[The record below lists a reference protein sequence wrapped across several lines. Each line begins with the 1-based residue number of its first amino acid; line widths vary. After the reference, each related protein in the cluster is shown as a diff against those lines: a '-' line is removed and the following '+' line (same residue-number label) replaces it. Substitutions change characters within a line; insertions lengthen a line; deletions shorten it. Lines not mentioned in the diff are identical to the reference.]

1 MHTQS
6 ICANTHSFF
15 NLMCCAI
22 DATRILKTALKDG
35 YIPHKDD
42 LFLIHGPGGVG
53 KSSLISMFLGKQRDL
68 ARVSTAVAEESVHV
82 CPVRDVSTSTFTDQW
97 EVVDI
102 DRQARMVAHTS
113 HHLLSKKVHKSI
125 STGKGD
131 EVEPSVQVVGR
142 WAGSKNEEGEVSE
155 RSKPESKDKGAKG
168 TIPYLDTPKPRK
180 NVPPVMSK
188 VMKKLSAMFKPSLTI
203 SLGPDPDNIEGI
215 FAKIQ
220 EELHK
225 SICGW
230 REGYDLILYYS
241 IRLLD
246 SGGQP
251 QFHEVVSIVVPAV
264 TGIVSVFKLSE
275 SLGVHGEVVF
285 YKNGVQGNE
294 PYKSYLTNEQVI
306 RHDLLTIQSVASH
319 SGTEEIPSLA
329 FVGTFLDKED
339 DCPEETPDQKDEK
352 IQSMITEILPEQLQQ
367 SVISNSGS
375 LRQVTFR
382 VNTRTPSDEDYETAG
397 RLKGALTSRS
407 QVKSRNLPLKWCG
420 FEVALRKMMDKL
432 GRQILS
438 LQECEFIGHKLRFDP
453 PSLKA
458 CLLYLRQLH
467 IVSFYNVLPNVVFGS
482 CQVILDKITELV
494 TLSLELKKGNCTTFG
509 VDRKFHQQGILSLD
523 ILRSKACSKHYSSK
537 HFTPE
542 DLLKVLKSLFIVTE
556 IGPGEYLMP
565 CVLEVSDI
573 YPSPP
578 VTKGNVRSS
587 FVLHFSKKSPMLGI
601 YCCTISYLLTKAG
614 WKLLKKNEEVVE
626 VARNS
631 TAFELPGNIPGK
643 LTFLDPLSSYL
654 QVVVELPQIVA
665 SKCSAALFCEIR
677 EVFSAAVQQA
687 MQTLN
692 YEVKTPE
699 LSFPC
704 PEQSTECSIFPHLA
718 TVSHEF
724 LTCSKNPSHVYCLL
738 SPDQKMWL
746 PTSKLFFFFYWTIT
760 SIMLSLL
767 NLLASES
774 DRESLME
781 QFTAVS
787 SITSG
792 EQILCH

>member
-6 ICANTHSFF
+6 IYANTHSYLNFT
-15 NLMCCAI
+15 CCTI

-68 ARVSTAVAEESVHV
+68 ARVSTAVAEESIHI
-82 CPVRDVSTSTFTDQW
+82 CPVREVSTSTFTDQW

-113 HHLLSKKVHKSI
+113 HHLLTKKVHKSI
-125 STGKGD
+125 TTGEDD
-131 EVEPSVQVVGR
+131 EVEPSVQVTGR
-142 WAGSKNEEGEVSE
+142 WAGRKNEEGEVSE
-155 RSKPESKDKGAKG
+155 RSKPESEDRRATG
-168 TIPYLDTPKPRK
+168 TIPYLDTPKSRK
-180 NVPPVMSK
+180 NVPYVMSK
-188 VMKKLSAMFKPSLTI
+188 VMKKLSTMFKPSLTK
-203 SLGPDPDNIEGI
+203 SLGRDPDNIQGI

-220 EELHK
+220 EELYK
-225 SICGW
+225 SMGER
-230 REGYDLILYYS
+230 REGYDLIFYYS

-275 SLGVHGEVVF
+275 PLGVHGEVVF
-285 YKNGVQGNE
+285 YKDGVQGND

-306 RHDLLTIQSVASH
+306 RHDLLAIQSVASH
-319 SGTEEIPSLA
+319 SGIEETPSLA
-329 FVGTFLDKED
+329 FVGTFLDKKD
-339 DCPEETPDQKDEK
+339 DFPEETPDQKDEN
-352 IQSMITEILPEQLQQ
+352 ILSMITEILPEQLQQ

-382 VNTRTPSDEDYETAG
+382 VNTRTPSDEDYKTVG
-397 RLKGALTSRS
+397 RLKGALMSSS

-467 IVSFYNVLPNVVFGS
+467 IISFYDVLPDVVFGS

-494 TLSLELKKGNCTTFG
+494 TLSLALKKKNRTTFG

-523 ILRSKACSKHYSSK
+523 ILHSEACSKHYSSK

-542 DLLKVLKSLFIVTE
+542 DLLKVLKSLFIVTDV
-556 IGPGEYLMP
+556 GPGEYLMP

-578 VTKGNVRSS
+578 VAKGNVKSS

-614 WKLLKKNEEVVE
+614 WKLLSIGGEVVQ

-631 TAFELPGNIPGK
+631 ITFELPRKLAGK

-654 QVVVELPQIVA
+654 EVAIELPEIVA
-665 SKCSAALFCEIR
+665 YKHSAALFR
-677 EVFSAAVQQA
+677 EVRNTFVAAVEQA
-687 MQTLN
+687 MRTLN

-699 LSFPC
+699 LSFLC
-704 PEQSTECSIFPHLA
+704 PEQSSRCSIFPHLA
-718 TVSHEF
+718 TVDESGE
-724 LTCSKNPSHVYCLL
+724 LLICSRNSGTVCHPL

-746 PTSKLFFFFYWTIT
+746 PTSKLTFITWNSRDDHTVCLMFFQY
-760 SIMLSLL
+760 L
-767 NLLASES
+767 
-774 DRESLME
+774 
-781 QFTAVS
+781 
-787 SITSG
+787 
-792 EQILCH
+792 